1 MTTFERCVLELGPRL
16 KKRGID
22 NPDAMAKGMCL
33 MWAEENGEEKEF
45 GTINSA
51 ETQRSFAMDFKLDV
65 EKIKQSSKEKRD
77 VWEFPIKAIT
87 SGRHDYEVDG
97 EEQKVFIEPSL
108 LKESLEAFNE
118 LPIYYTHQ
126 RTPEDLIG
134 KAFNPQI
141 EEMENGKVAVTMQA
155 QVFEPT
161 ERTAEV
167 IEKVKGG
174 DITHVSIDWFSKD
187 VDVMGDSYATN
198 IRPVEVSFIDNE
210 IATPVC
216 GECTIDTECGTKT
229 EREFATKEHCGCDG
243 PSEDKCQCDH
253 DGEHKE
259 VDNMSEEV
267 VKSESEKI
275 LEREFAS
282 YKKQLEE
289 VSTAHKELEGKYE
302 EATKLVADFQKAEE
316 ERQVAEAK
324 RVKDELVGNVISKE
338 LLLGR
343 VEEDNKAARTEEL
356 ALWEDNKLSGFYEAL
371 ESMEAP
377 ETEKTFGKGIAKDS
391 EEKAVEAEPEVERM
405 FSMNKN
411 GEIRF
416 NRK

>member
-1 MTTFERCVLELGPRL
+1 MSTFERCVLELSPRL
-16 KKRGID
+16 KKRGIESSES
-22 NPDAMAKGMCL
+22 MAQGMCL
-33 MWAEENGEEKEF
+33 MWAEENGQEKEF
-45 GTINSA
+45 GITNSA
-51 ETQRSFAMDFKLDV
+51 ETQRKFALDFKLDV
-65 EKIKQSSKEKRD
+65 ENIKEVSGKKD
-77 VWEFPIKAIT
+77 LWEFPIKAIT

-97 EEQKVFIEPSL
+97 NDQKVFIEPSI
-108 LKESLEAFNE
+108 LKESLDAFND
-118 LPIYYTHQ
+118 LPIYYNHQ

-167 IEKVKGG
+167 IEKVKDG
-174 DITHVSIDWFSKD
+174 DITHVSIDWLSKD

-210 IATPVC
+210 ISTPVC
-216 GECTIDTECGTKT
+216 GECTIDTKCGTKT
-229 EREFATKEHCGCDG
+229 ERAFATEEDCGCG
-243 PSEDKCQCDH
+243 GHSEETCQCTH
-253 DGEHKE
+253 DGEEHKE

-289 VSTAHKELEGKYE
+289 VTTSHKELEGKYE

-316 ERQVAEAK
+316 ERTIAESK
-324 RVKDELVGNVISKE
+324 RIKDELVGNVISKE

-343 VEEDNKAARTEEL
+343 VEEDKKDSRTEEL
-356 ALWEDNKLSGFYEAL
+356 TQWEDNKLSGFMEAL

-391 EEKAVEAEPEVERM
+391 EEKAVEAEQEVERM
-405 FSMNKN
+405 FSMNKR

-416 NRK
+416 NKK